1 MNRRTRERF
10 LFGVWLCVAVSG
22 CVVSE
27 SKYDA
32 VVAENLRQREQMAQ
46 DAAEKQRLQRQ
57 LSANQQQLELSQREI
72 AAKQSQLEGSQ
83 RQIADAQAQIQRLA
97 GAIRYT
103 YSSDTLFTPGS
114 WELSAR
120 GQQVIAQ
127 LAAQHAV
134 DQRLKLVINGFTD
147 STPLTAELRR
157 RNIASNTELSQK
169 RAETVMQFMIA
180 QGVKP
185 ELVSA
190 QGFGEDGAIAP
201 NESPQGRAQNRRI
214 EITVAGS

>member
-1 MNRRTRERF
+1 MSSRTRGRF
-10 LFGVWLCVAVSG
+10 LFVLLGCVAVAG

-32 VVAENLRQREQMAQ
+32 VVEENNRQREQLAQ

-57 LSANQQQLELSQREI
+57 LANTQQQVTLTQKEI

-103 YSSDTLFTPGS
+103 YSSDVLFAPNS
-114 WELSAR
+114 YELSPQ
-120 GQQVIAQ
+120 GQQIIEKMTSQ
-127 LAAQHAV
+127 IGI
-134 DQRLKLVINGFTD
+134 DQRLKLVVNGFTD
-147 STPLTAELRR
+147 NTPLNAELRR
-157 RNIASNTELSQK
+157 HGVVSNQELSQM
-169 RAETVMQFMIA
+169 RADNIMQFMIA

-185 ELVSA
+185 ELVTA
-190 QGFGEDGAIAP
+190 QGFGEDGAVAP
-201 NESPQGRAQNRRI
+201 NDSPQSRAQNRRI
-214 EITVAGS
+214 EITVAGP